1 MGGGYRKR
9 IFCRFGVWGKFFI
22 VDVEGE
28 LCSRVRVIFVME
40 IFEEK
45 LGGIEVRKLCDVVK
59 LSLLC
64 SLIGNLKWLKIK
76 GKSDVM

>member
-1 MGGGYRKR
+1 
-9 IFCRFGVWGKFFI
+9 
-22 VDVEGE
+22 
-28 LCSRVRVIFVME
+28 ME

-45 LGGIEVRKLCDVVK
+45 LGGTEVRKLCDAVK

-64 SLIGNLKWLKIK
+64 SLIGNLKWSKTK